1 MEPELFTAFMKDR
14 FIMTLVILGIFG
26 FFGCS
31 KPAAKNTIVN
41 LKTEAL
47 QSKDGP
53 VTAIVM
59 GLDMPDQDNADAF
72 IQQVVEKFKVQRMC
86 SSPDTSVLL
95 ITLVSDMPASRFVK
109 RWRQLAADDKVL
121 GFFMSQMRIAD
132 VVRGKVVGQTL
143 ETVSLLHEPSS

>member
-1 MEPELFTAFMKDR
+1 MNTKTILLIIGLFG
-14 FIMTLVILGIFG
+14 L
-26 FFGCS
+26 FGCS
-31 KPAAKNTIVN
+31 KPEAKNTIVN
-41 LKTEAL
+41 LKTMQL

-59 GLDMPDQDNADAF
+59 GLDMRDQNSTDAF
-72 IQQVVEKFKVQRMC
+72 IQEVVEKFKVQRMC
-86 SSPDTSVLL
+86 SSPDTSVML

-121 GFFMSQMRIAD
+121 GFFMSQMHTAD
-132 VVRGKVVGQTL
+132 VVRGKVVGKTL